1 MIISEGSQGF
11 FKKER
16 LIGNN
21 VLWCWKSLLTG
32 KSYMSIYFSSM
43 LVTIPAILQ
52 IYLILNVKVY
62 SEGVKIFLIIL
73 TLIFSI
79 IVICFVFF
87 SGCSD
92 PGILKRRVD
101 YSIRRKFEL
110 DEKTDYKINTRGVIL
125 KYTICYTCNLI
136 RPPRTSHCAEC
147 DNCTERFDHHCIWIG
162 TCVGKRNYKN
172 FIYFLITLNLTAIIN
187 LIVSL
192 ICLVDE
198 VVGYM
203 DFKDSLSNFNYNTN
217 NSNTDNSS
225 NTGNVIRILQDLNS
239 TNTNPLFSNSTGE
252 DVSDK
257 ENDFRLNIGLASTII
272 LFTFGF
278 VIGFLGKLLIDHL
291 ILASNNTTFY
301 EDLKK
306 KFYGPFG
313 NPFTKGSFLAN
324 LSYLL
329 CRKTPKSSLDLTR
342 IYYNPFNN
350 EGVFISNNHSENRV
364 EDPDV
369 IGKTY

>member
-1 MIISEGSQGF
+1 MMNSEGSQGF

-21 VLWCWKSLLTG
+21 VLWCWKTLLTG

-52 IYLILNVKVY
+52 IYLILNVKIY
-62 SEGVKIFLIIL
+62 TEGEKIFLVIL
-73 TLIFSI
+73 TLIFSL
-79 IVICFVFF
+79 IVILYVFF

-92 PGILKRRVD
+92 PGIIKRRVD
-101 YSIRRKFEL
+101 YNIRRKFEI
-110 DEKTDYKINTRGVIL
+110 DEKTDFKINTKGIIL
-125 KYTICYTCNLI
+125 KYTICYTCNII

-172 FIYFLITLNLTAIIN
+172 FLYFLITLNLTAILN
-187 LIVSL
+187 LVVSL
-192 ICLVDE
+192 ICLIDE
-198 VVGYM
+198 VTGYI
-203 DFKDSLSNFNYNTN
+203 DYKASLSNYNH
-217 NSNTDNSS
+217 NSTENI
-225 NTGNVIRILQDLNS
+225 IRILQDLNS

-252 DVSDK
+252 DISGK
-257 ENDFRLNIGLASTII
+257 ENDYKLNIGLASTII

-278 VIGFLGKLLIDHL
+278 VIGFLGKLLLDHI
-291 ILASNNTTFY
+291 ILASKNTTFY

-306 KFYGPFG
+306 KFYSPYG
-313 NPFTKGSFLAN
+313 NPFDKGSIFSN
-324 LSYLL
+324 LSLLL
-329 CRKTPKSSLDLTR
+329 CRKTPKSPLDLNR
-342 IYYNPFNN
+342 IHYNPFTT
-350 EGVFISNNHSENRV
+350 EGVFISNNQSCNRV
-364 EDPDV
+364 DDPDI